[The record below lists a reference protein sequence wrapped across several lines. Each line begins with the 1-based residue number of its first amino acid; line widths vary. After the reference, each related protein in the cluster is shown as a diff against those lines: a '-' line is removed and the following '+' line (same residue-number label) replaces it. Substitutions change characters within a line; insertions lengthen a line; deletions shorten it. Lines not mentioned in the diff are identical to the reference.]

1 MKIELLQLRL
11 ARQPDGILL
20 IDMNFLVE
28 ERTITRRVEYD
39 QTLSLLNADK
49 SEVAPWKVLM
59 FELNRNLLNIEKE
72 VLVRKHGESWKL
84 HEWTHPKGIHPDLPN
99 LLDALEKMSR
109 A

>member
-1 MKIELLQLRL
+1 MKIELVQLRL
-11 ARQPDGILL
+11 TRNPNNILV

-39 QTLSLLNADK
+39 QTLSILSADQ

-59 FELNRNLLNIEKE
+59 YELNKNLLNIEKE
-72 VLVRKHGESWKL
+72 VLVRKHGATWEQHLEQHKN
-84 HEWTHPKGIHPDLPN
+84 GVHPDLLP
-99 LLDALEKMSR
+99 LLDALERMSR